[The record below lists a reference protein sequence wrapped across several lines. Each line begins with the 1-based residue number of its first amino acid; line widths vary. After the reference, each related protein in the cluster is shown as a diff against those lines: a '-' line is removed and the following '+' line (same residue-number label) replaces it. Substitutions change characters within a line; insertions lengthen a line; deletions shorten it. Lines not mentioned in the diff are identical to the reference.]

1 MIDVMDSQKE
11 EIGKSFADDLPT
23 IDTIRYKK
31 DSTSFYVDPTGTN
44 VLDIQ
49 VPVDFKVGNKQISS
63 VDVGISMD
71 NLYENI
77 FKSIINSC
85 ILTIGLI

>member
-1 MIDVMDSQKE
+1 VS
-11 EIGKSFADDLPT
+11 
-23 IDTIRYKK
+23 
-31 DSTSFYVDPTGTN
+31 
-44 VLDIQ
+44 
-49 VPVDFKVGNKQISS
+49 VDFKVGNKQISS